1 MRLKV
6 PFFGY
11 VLAIVGLLLPSVV
24 FVGFLPS
31 LINTGPVKARLLAE
45 LRDWTGSD
53 VKVAGPVSIES
64 FFSLTVDLRNVDLG
78 GIKGV
83 PSITSIK
90 AARMIARIS
99 WTDLLR
105 GNLDFDK
112 VKIFDAVIHAK
123 GGDAAEIGAAM
134 LSALGGAQQNPFAT
148 LGDRG

>member
-31 LINTGPVKARLLAE
+31 LINTEPVKARLLAE

-53 VKVAGPVSIES
+53 VIVAGPVSVES
-64 FFSLTVDLRNVDLG
+64 FFSLTVDLRNVELG

-83 PSITSIK
+83 TSITNVN
-90 AARMIARIS
+90 AARIIARIS
-99 WTDLLR
+99 WSDLLL

-123 GGDAAEIGAAM
+123 GGDTTESRRCIAG
-134 LSALGGAQQNPFAT
+134 SAWRCAT
-148 LGDRG
+148 KSICDTGDLR